1 MKPPHIRSVAKLRK
15 CMYFIHVEIP
25 SPGRKVESSE
35 FSEKKQASFSQ
46 KWATDPFLTTEH
58 QTAPPHVDNMD
69 LDAERQALPHSLA
82 QAHWGG
88 LLGSPHDS

>member
-69 LDAERQALPHSLA
+69 LDAERQALPPKS
-82 QAHWGG
+82 GPG
-88 LLGSPHDS
+88 TLGWFTGKPS